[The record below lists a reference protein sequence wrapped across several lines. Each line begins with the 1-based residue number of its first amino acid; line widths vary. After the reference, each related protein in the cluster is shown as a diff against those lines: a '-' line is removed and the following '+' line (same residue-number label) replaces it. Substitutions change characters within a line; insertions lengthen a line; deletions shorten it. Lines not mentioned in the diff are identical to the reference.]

1 MKYLRECLIIFGLT
15 FAGEV
20 LNRVLPLPVP
30 AGVYGLF
37 LMLVLLCTGLLRL
50 EQVEATGNFLLDI
63 MPVMFIPA
71 SVGLLE
77 SMGVLSAILV
87 PVVVVSIVSTVIVMA
102 VTGIVAEK
110 MLGGKKH
117 ESDQ

>member
-1 MKYLRECLIIFGLT
+1 MKYLKESLIIFGLT
-15 FAGEV
+15 FAGEL

-37 LMLVLLCTGLLRL
+37 LMLVLLCSGFLKV

-63 MPVMFIPA
+63 MPVMFVPA
-71 SVGLLE
+71 SAGLLE
-77 SMGVLSAILV
+77 SVGVLSEILV
-87 PVVVVSIVSTVIVMA
+87 PVVVISIVSTVIVMA